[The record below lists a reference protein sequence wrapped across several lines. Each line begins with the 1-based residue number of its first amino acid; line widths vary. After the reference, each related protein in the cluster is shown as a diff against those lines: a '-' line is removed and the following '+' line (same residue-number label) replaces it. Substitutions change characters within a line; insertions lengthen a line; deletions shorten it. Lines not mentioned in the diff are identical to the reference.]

1 MGASDRVTTRL
12 ESWKAVALYF
22 GRDERTVRRW
32 EAERGLPIR
41 RLPGGS
47 RSRIYA
53 EVAELEA
60 WRRSGDL
67 PEAEGQGPP
76 RPAARTRRSRIF
88 MALAGAAVAIIVA
101 EGVAVG
107 LTLWRTSPVKP
118 PPPPPPAARKLYAEC
133 ARAWEQRTPAS
144 LNQALDDFNAALR
157 IDPDYAE
164 AYAGLACTFDL
175 MRQYTQMPDAQA
187 YPLARQAARHALTLN
202 DRLSDAHSAL
212 GFADYWGFWD
222 ADAARREFQRAVELD
237 PSSELAHHWY
247 ATFLDAMGDF
257 DGSLREIER
266 ARALDPTSRSIRA
279 DAATLLA
286 HTARHAEGITAL
298 EAAEAADPA
307 FLTPHLYLE
316 KIALAD
322 GADQAYLKESAAVA
336 DLTADLSRRSDLAA
350 ARRGY
355 AAGGHQGLL
364 RALLAERLDR
374 ARAGGASAYSVASLY
389 SLLGDKPQ
397 ALAWLRQSLARREAD
412 LTSLK
417 VDFVF
422 KGLHGDPEFDDVIAQ
437 VKPA

>member
-1 MGASDRVTTRL
+1 MTTRL

-53 EVAELEA
+53 EIAELEA
-60 WRRSGDL
+60 WRRSGGPL
-67 PEAEGQGPP
+67 EAEGPTPVPP
-76 RPAARTRRSRIF
+76 TTGARRSRT
-88 MALAGAAVAIIVA
+88 LVVLAVAAMVIIVA

-107 LTLWRTSPVKP
+107 LSLRRAAPVKAL
-118 PPPPPPAARKLYAEC
+118 PPPPPAAQRLYAEG

-164 AYAGLACTFDL
+164 AYAGLARTFDV

-187 YPLARQAARHALTLN
+187 YPLARQAANHALALN
-202 DRLSDAHSAL
+202 DRLAEAHAAL
-212 GFADYWGFWD
+212 AFADYWGFWD
-222 ADAARREFQRAVELD
+222 TDAARGEFQRAVALD

-247 ATFLDAMGDF
+247 ATFLGAVGDY

-266 ARALDPTSRSIRA
+266 AQALDPTSKSIRA

-286 HTARHAEGITAL
+286 HTARRADGIAAL
-298 EAAEAADPA
+298 EAAEAADPT
-307 FLTPHLYLE
+307 FLSPHLYLQNLD
-316 KIALAD
+316 LARGD
-322 GADQAYLKESAAVA
+322 DQAYLKESAALA
-336 DLTADLSRRSDLAA
+336 DLTGDLGRRSDLAA
-350 ARRGY
+350 ASQGY

-364 RALLAERLDR
+364 HALLAERLNR
-374 ARAGGASAYSVASLY
+374 ARTGGASAYSVAGLY
-389 SLLGDKPQ
+389 NLLGDKGQ
-397 ALAWLRQSLARREAD
+397 ALAWLRQSLARREAE

-417 VDFVF
+417 VDFLF
-422 KGLHGDPEFDDVIAQ
+422 EGLHGNPEFDDIAQQ